1 MVCVSVCH
9 VGEQKAVAAGLTSID
24 EMFGINK
31 ELYDIK
37 GEQAHR
43 DSQLGRGVVAAGS
56 DVIRRQRRARR
67 PWASLTC
74 L

>member
-37 GEQAHR
+37 RE
-43 DSQLGRGVVAAGS
+43 LGRGVVAAGS